1 LQREYRNQNSLLTT
15 VRKLQPGES
24 TFLGGKKMITH
35 GGLGDKSGQLFWSD
49 ADLWSVVKIAD
60 QDAADADFQVQCGML
75 DSGEVE
81 SLSL

>member
-1 LQREYRNQNSLLTT
+1 
-15 VRKLQPGES
+15 
-24 TFLGGKKMITH
+24 MITH

-49 ADLWSVVKIAD
+49 ADLWSEVKLAGPD
-60 QDAADADFQVQCGML
+60 SADADFHVQSGML

>member
-1 LQREYRNQNSLLTT
+1 
-15 VRKLQPGES
+15 
-24 TFLGGKKMITH
+24 MITH
-35 GGLGDKSGQLFWSD
+35 GGWRDKSGQLFWSD

-60 QDAADADFQVQCGML
+60 QDSADADFHAQCGML

>member
-1 LQREYRNQNSLLTT
+1 
-15 VRKLQPGES
+15 
-24 TFLGGKKMITH
+24 MITH

-60 QDAADADFQVQCGML
+60 KDSADSDFHAQCGML